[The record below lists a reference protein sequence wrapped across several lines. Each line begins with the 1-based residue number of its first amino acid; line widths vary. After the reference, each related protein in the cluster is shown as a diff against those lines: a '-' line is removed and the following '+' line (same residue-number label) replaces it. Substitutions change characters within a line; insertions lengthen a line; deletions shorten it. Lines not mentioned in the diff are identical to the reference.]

1 MSETVAPSAE
11 SPQPAAPANVRDPS
25 PTMSLLLMVFGAALV
40 ALACWHAA
48 QLLSAP
54 AVPPA
59 TLANMAEPMEAEA
72 MRWGRLV
79 LDGLGMLFGSACCIV
94 GALLRWA

>member
-1 MSETVAPSAE
+1 MSETVAPSAD

-25 PTMSLLLMVFGAALV
+25 PMMSLVLMVFGASLV
-40 ALACWHAA
+40 VLACWHAG
-48 QLLSAP
+48 QVLTAP
-54 AVPPA
+54 VEPPA

-79 LDGLGMLFGSACCIV
+79 LDGLGVLFGSACCIV